1 MTNYVVFLNIKHY
14 RLLSIILLKMI
25 ILVMKGGDIMD
36 RVEQLLKKIE
46 ETRSYMNDLI
56 RERSDLLDSEVI
68 IASQMLDSILD
79 EYYKILQQE
88 NISK

>member
-1 MTNYVVFLNIKHY
+1 
-14 RLLSIILLKMI
+14 
-25 ILVMKGGDIMD
+25 MD